1 MRGHEGPIGGD
12 PDAKLWKV
20 METGLPTLLVR
31 ASCADAALARARG
44 VDPSYCGTQRWDDEF
59 DGSVPGGAEILEVSG
74 HEI

>member
-1 MRGHEGPIGGD
+1 MKGHEGPIGGD

-31 ASCADAALARARG
+31 ASCADAALARGRG

-59 DGSVPGGAEILEVSG
+59 DGSVPDGAEILEVSG